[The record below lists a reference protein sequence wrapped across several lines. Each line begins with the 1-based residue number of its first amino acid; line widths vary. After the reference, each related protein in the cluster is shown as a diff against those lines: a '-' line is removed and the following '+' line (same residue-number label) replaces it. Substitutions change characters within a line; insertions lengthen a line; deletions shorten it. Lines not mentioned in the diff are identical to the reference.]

1 MRPTRKRERRTMTEA
16 DVRANY
22 ADTIRRRVAYDQ
34 KQMAEWAAKFEQD
47 PLYSLQWA
55 ERVYD
60 IAGEYKVASVVGSL
74 LNDGRS
80 LDEVAMYAM
89 DEVVRGAR
97 SPSHSTSPCANLAK
111 ECETKA
117 WAGIVDELRRGF

>member
-1 MRPTRKRERRTMTEA
+1 MTET
-16 DVRANY
+16 DVRTNWV
-22 ADTIRRRVAYDQ
+22 DTIRRRVGYDE
-34 KQMAEWAAKFEQD
+34 KQLHEWAAKFETD
-47 PLYSLQWA
+47 PLYQLEWA

-60 IAGEYKVASVVGSL
+60 IAGEYKVASVVNAL
-74 LNDGRS
+74 LDQGLS
-80 LDEVAMYAM
+80 LDAVMKYAM

-117 WAGIVDELRRGF
+117 WAMVVDELRRGF